1 MALDEATRHLV
12 EAAAR
17 AATKPRHEM
26 NPAEARQAMARIRT
40 VIGKGPGLA
49 EEDSLLIP
57 VPGAELRAHKLV
69 PSGELAGV
77 IVYFHGGG
85 WVVGELEDFD
95 PLCRHLAVR
104 TGCAV
109 VSVEYRKAPER
120 PYPGPVEDAWQALQW
135 VARSQQALFGWSLPL
150 LVGGDSA
157 GGNLAIA
164 TTFRAREAGLALAGQ
179 LLFYPVADCDF
190 ERPSYRDPANQLML
204 TREAMQWYWDH
215 YVADA
220 TRRRE
225 CEVSPVRAADLS
237 GLPPAL
243 VITAEHDVLLD
254 EGRDYARRLQEAG
267 VPVIHRTWPGQIHAF
282 LMMIDLLPGSADA
295 LAFIGTAMG
304 TLRAG
309 EQAARSS

>member
-26 NPAEARQAMARIRT
+26 SPPEAREAMARIRT
-40 VIGKGPGLA
+40 IIGKGPDLA
-49 EEDSLLIP
+49 EEAELLIP
-57 VPGAELRAHKLV
+57 VPGAELRARKLV
-69 PSGELAGV
+69 PSGELDGA

-104 TGCAV
+104 TRCAV
-109 VSVEYRKAPER
+109 VSVEYRKAPEH
-120 PYPGPVEDAWQALQW
+120 PYPGPVEDAWQALRW
-135 VARSQQALFGWSLPL
+135 VAASQQALFGRALPL

-204 TREAMQWYWDH
+204 TREAMQWYWNH
-215 YVADA
+215 YVADE
-220 TRRRE
+220 TRRHE
-225 CEVSPVRAADLS
+225 CEVSPVRAADLA

-254 EGRDYARRLQEAG
+254 EGRDYARGLQEAG

-282 LMMIDLLPGSADA
+282 LMMIDLLPGSAEA

-304 TLRAG
+304 ALRAG
-309 EQAARSS
+309 QQATGS